1 MTGAES
7 NGSAA
12 PSTAPYTLE
21 RAARDGAGMWNGGAC
36 NPRAIARA
44 IVRAV
49 DAICETGGS
58 DAIKGADAAPV
69 RLMLAH
75 FAALM
80 QTGFDGFGDC
90 KSEHGD
96 SSADLARCAAIEGGG
111 HV

>member
-21 RAARDGAGMWNGGAC
+21 RAAQDGAGMWNGGAC

-49 DAICETGGS
+49 DAICEAGGS

-69 RLMLAH
+69 RLMLGQLTY
-75 FAALM
+75 LM
-80 QTGFDGFGDC
+80 RTSFDGFGDC
-90 KSEHGD
+90 KSSHGD
-96 SSADLARCAAIEGGG
+96 AGDDLKRCGG
-111 HV
+111 